1 MMPGTVH
8 RFCFLLILL
17 TSRTSF
23 GQVPALE
30 LFPEKSSVGL
40 DAGFAFRSDCITHE
54 LASAYFRHAFI
65 DEEIKD
71 GVSKRLDAHNA
82 FALGFGATVRYQHK
96 IQSETDRFV
105 SWSIQLEDRHWIH
118 ADFSSETFELYF
130 RGNRNYKGQSADLSN
145 FRFSDL
151 HWQAVKAAVQIRLSS
166 KSALDA
172 GLGLVRGQEFLD
184 IRTKRGSLYTA
195 PNGDYLDTDLDL
207 KIRQQDSSGTG
218 FDSWNGTGT
227 VLDLRWNN
235 QLPDGSLLEL
245 GVTDLGFIGFN
256 GKSSFVPT
264 DTTYRFEGI
273 DATDLFDFTDTVSGT
288 INSDSA
294 FVQGFLTDRRKES
307 ILQPLPGLLHAAYSR
322 QWSDGKFTCTWK
334 LQQRLFY
341 AARPL
346 ASMEASWGI
355 NPYHRLHLGLQ
366 YGEYTTWVAGL
377 GYTLRLGS
385 WQFHAGSRFLSGW
398 INPEG
403 RSAGAFV
410 TLRKQLP

>member
-1 MMPGTVH
+1 MTGTLH
-8 RFCFLLILL
+8 RLCLLLIVVGCR
-17 TSRTSF
+17 SAF
-23 GQVPALE
+23 GQVATME

-54 LASAYFRHAFI
+54 FASAYFRHAFI
-65 DEEIKD
+65 DEQIKD
-71 GVSKRLDAHNA
+71 RVSTGLDARNA
-82 FALGFGATVRYQHK
+82 FALDFGVRTYYRHR
-96 IQSETDRFV
+96 IQSDSGRFT
-105 SWSIQLEDRHWIH
+105 SWGIELEDRHWIH
-118 ADFSSETFELYF
+118 SDFSSDAFELYF
-130 RGNRNYKGQSADLSN
+130 RGNRAYKGRSADLSN

-151 HWQAVKAAVQIRLSS
+151 HWQAVKASVQIRLSS
-166 KSALDA
+166 HSALDA
-172 GLGLVRGQEFLD
+172 GFGLVRGQEFLD

-195 PNGDYLDTDLDL
+195 PNGDYLDADLDL
-207 KIRQQDSSGTG
+207 TIRQQDSSGTG
-218 FDSWNGTGT
+218 FDSWNGTGA
-227 VLDLRWNN
+227 VMDLRWKK
-235 QLPDGSLLEL
+235 QFRDGSLFEI
-245 GVTDLGFIGFN
+245 GVSDFGFIGFDD
-256 GKSSFVPT
+256 GSSFVPA

-294 FVQGFLTDRRKES
+294 FVQGFLTDRREES
-307 ILQPLPGLLHAAYSR
+307 SLQPLPGLLRATYSL
-322 QWSDGKFTCTWK
+322 QWSEGKYTCTWEV
-334 LQQRLFY
+334 QQRLFY

-346 ASMEASWGI
+346 ARMEGSWSI
-355 NPYHRLHLGLQ
+355 NRHHRLHLGLQ